1 MQEQAMTFTGPNY
14 LAILAAAVAAWI
26 FGAVYYT
33 ALSKPWLA
41 AVGITMAEMKRRQ
54 AEGAGKLKNIAP
66 FILSFLAE
74 IIMAWVLAGV
84 LGHLGPGQ
92 VTIRNGLISALF
104 LWFGFVIATNNAYPG
119 RKPMLTVIDAGH
131 WLGVMLIMGAIVGG
145 FGPQ

>member
-1 MQEQAMTFTGPNY
+1 MSFAGMNY
-14 LAILAAAVAAWI
+14 LAILVAAVAAWI

-41 AVGITMAEMKRRQ
+41 AVGITLEEMKRRQ
-54 AEGAGKLKNIAP
+54 AEGVGKLKSMFP
-66 FILSFLAE
+66 FILSFIAE
-74 IIMAWVLAGV
+74 IVMAWVLAGV

-104 LWFGFVIATNNAYPG
+104 LWFGFILTTIATNNAYPG

-131 WLGVMLIMGAIVGG
+131 WLGVMLIMGAIIGA
-145 FGPQ
+145 FGA

>member
-1 MQEQAMTFTGPNY
+1 MQMTFAGPNY
-14 LAILAAAVAAWI
+14 LAILAATVAAWI

-41 AVGITMAEMKRRQ
+41 AAGITMAEMKRRQ
-54 AEGAGKLKNIAP
+54 AGGAGKLTSIAP
-66 FILSFLAE
+66 FILSFIAE
-74 IIMAWVLAGV
+74 IVMAWVLAGV

-104 LWFGFVIATNNAYPG
+104 LW
-119 RKPMLTVIDAGH
+119 PMLTVIDAGH

-145 FGPQ
+145 FGPK

>member
-1 MQEQAMTFTGPNY
+1 MSFAGMNY
-14 LAILAAAVAAWI
+14 LAILVAAVAAWI

-41 AVGITMAEMKRRQ
+41 AVGITTEEMKRRQ
-54 AEGAGKLKNIAP
+54 AEGVGKLKSMFP
-66 FILSFLAE
+66 FILSFIAE
-74 IIMAWVLAGV
+74 IVMAWVLAGV

-104 LWFGFVIATNNAYPG
+104 LWFGFILTTIATNNAYPG

-131 WLGVMLIMGAIVGG
+131 WLGVMLIIGVIIGA
-145 FGPQ
+145 FGA